1 MKRFALLSILAVSLT
16 GCYHYTT
23 HRTINKDSKTCEYDL
38 TKKGNRLFGYWDNG
52 YTSEKRSEKDCKE
65 WLNPELAEIYK

>member
-23 HRTINKDSKTCEYDL
+23 HRTISPEGKTCEYDL
-38 TKKGNRLFGYWDNG
+38 TKNGNMIFGYWDNG
-52 YTSEKRSEKDCKE
+52 FSSEKRSEKDCAE
-65 WLNPELAEIYK
+65 WLKK